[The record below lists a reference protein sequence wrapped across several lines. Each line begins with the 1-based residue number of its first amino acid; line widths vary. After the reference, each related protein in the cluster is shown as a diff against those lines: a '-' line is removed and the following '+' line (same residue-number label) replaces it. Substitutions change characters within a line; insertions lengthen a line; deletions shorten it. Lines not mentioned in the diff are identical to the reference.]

1 MSIAFA
7 EFQEALKTFSKRV
20 VEASEAINLNRM
32 AHQLAVEKFEQ
43 AVVADQPTQEL
54 ERNIA
59 AVNAEFEI
67 LSHRANA
74 LNKATGKGGNAFV
87 REAAKKVFQENT
99 REIEGL
105 REVWE
110 AKKKELLTIQNA
122 YLETL
127 VEMGQL
133 ARMSSQL
140 REECTLASGEAGLA
154 LHVASLGD
162 DLLVSR
168 RKGFIFLD
176 PSEVALAYTS
186 GELPMTP
193 EQKAFAGTVT
203 GVPKEKIRTDSAE
216 PAPARVYRAKPKPVK
231 PAEEAGAEAV
241 EGNSNSQDA
250 A

>member
-1 MSIAFA
+1 MSTVFSA
-7 EFQEALKTFSKRV
+7 FQEALKTFSKRI
-20 VEASEAINLNRM
+20 VEASEAINQNRM

-74 LNKATGKGGNAFV
+74 LNKATGKGGNVFV
-87 REAAKKVFQENT
+87 KEAAKKVFQENT
-99 REIEGL
+99 KEIEGL

-110 AKKKELLTIQNA
+110 AKKQELLSMQTL

-127 VEMGQL
+127 VELGQL
-133 ARMSSQL
+133 ARMSSTL

-186 GELPMTP
+186 GELPLTQ
-193 EQKAFAGTVT
+193 EQREFTGTYQGT
-203 GVPKEKIRTDSAE
+203 PKEKIRTDSAE
-216 PAPARVYRAKPKPVK
+216 PAPPREYRA
-231 PAEEAGAEAV
+231 
-241 EGNSNSQDA
+241 
-250 A
+250 